1 MIEPAAQAEGTGMG
15 YLNRDAILGADDSEF
30 RDVEVPEWGG
40 TVRIKS
46 ITGAQRDAFEAS
58 LREGKGKNA
67 DVNLRNMR
75 AKLIIMCAVDEHG
88 SKLFTQEDLR
98 KLGSKNA
105 KPLDR
110 LFDACT
116 QMIGMTEDDVKT
128 YTEDF
133 DESPDEPS
141 STD

>member
-1 MIEPAAQAEGTGMG
+1 MG
-15 YLNRDAILGADDSEF
+15 YLNRDMILGADDAEV
-30 RDVEVPEWGG
+30 RDVEVPEWKG

-46 ITGAQRDAFEAS
+46 ITGTARDQFEAS

-75 AKLIIMCAVDEHG
+75 AKLIALCAVDEDG
-88 SKLFTQEDLR
+88 KKLFTQQDVGR
-98 KLGSKNA
+98 LGAKNA

-116 QMIGMTEDDVKT
+116 ELIGMSEKDVET
-128 YTEDF
+128 LVEDF
-133 DESPDEPS
+133 DPSPDEVS
-141 STD
+141 NTD

>member
-1 MIEPAAQAEGTGMG
+1 MV
-15 YLNRDAILGADDSEF
+15 YLSADAIFAADDTEY
-30 RDVEVPEWGG
+30 DEVECPEWGG

-46 ITGAQRDAFEAS
+46 ITGTARDAFEES
-58 LREGKGKNA
+58 LREGKGKDA
-67 DVNLRNMR
+67 KVNLRNMR
-75 AKLIIMCAVDEHG
+75 ARLISLCAVDENG
-88 SKLFTQEDLR
+88 RRIFTKEQVG
-98 KLGSKNA
+98 KLGAKNA

-116 QMIGMTEDDVKT
+116 QLIGMSEKDVET
-128 YTEDF
+128 YVEDF

>member
-1 MIEPAAQAEGTGMG
+1 MG
-15 YLNRDAILGADDSEF
+15 YLNRDMILGADDAEV
-30 RDVEVPEWGG
+30 RDVEVPEWKG

-46 ITGAQRDAFEAS
+46 ITGTARDQFEAS

-75 AKLIIMCAVDEHG
+75 AKLIALCAVDEDG
-88 SKLFTQEDLR
+88 KKLFTQQDVGR
-98 KLGSKNA
+98 LGAKNA

-116 QMIGMTEDDVKT
+116 ELIGMSEKDVET
-128 YTEDF
+128 LVEDF
-133 DESPDEPS
+133 DPSPDEVS

>member
-1 MIEPAAQAEGTGMG
+1 MG
-15 YLNRDAILGADDSEF
+15 YLNRDAILGADDAEF

-40 TVRIKS
+40 QVRIRS

-75 AKLIIMCAVDEHG
+75 AKLIILCAVDEAG
-88 SKLFTQEDLR
+88 RKLFTTEDLR

-105 KPLDR
+105 RPLDR

-116 QMIGMTEDDVKT
+116 EMIGMSEKDVET
-128 YTEDF
+128 YVEDF
-133 DESPDEPS
+133 GQSPDEDS
-141 STD
+141 NTD